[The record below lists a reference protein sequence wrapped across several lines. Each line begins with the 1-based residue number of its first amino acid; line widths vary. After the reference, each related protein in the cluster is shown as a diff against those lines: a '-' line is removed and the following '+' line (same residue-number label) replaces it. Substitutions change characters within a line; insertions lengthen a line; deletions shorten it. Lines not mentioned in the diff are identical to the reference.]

1 MFRGITTFYCT
12 RCKHRFKAKDI
23 EYQCTIY
30 SFPQTCT
37 NCGSFYTLPAKQML
51 NPFYRCIY
59 KDIWKSMRKEHLQ
72 YLHDMGKMHFK
83 PWVGKSYARGING
96 KRVMALGESHYCA
109 TPKEA
114 VADLTSNVVNYYLS
128 QEREH
133 EGWMNTYTRFA
144 SALMSGKKLS
154 RAECVEAWNK
164 ILFYNYV
171 QVPISAPRVAPT
183 SEQFATGEKPFFE
196 LLEQYKPHRILV
208 WGKRLYNNLPQQ
220 GDELP
225 GIELPNGK
233 SIEVWGYSLPDGSVV
248 KLLPITHPSA
258 PTFSPSE
265 WYPIIQYFIN
275 G

>member
-1 MFRGITTFYCT
+1 
-12 RCKHRFKAKDI
+12 
-23 EYQCTIY
+23 
-30 SFPQTCT
+30 
-37 NCGSFYTLPAKQML
+37 
-51 NPFYRCIY
+51 
-59 KDIWKSMRKEHLQ
+59 
-72 YLHDMGKMHFK
+72 MGKMHFK
-83 PWVGKSYARGING
+83 PWVGKSYTQGIDG

-109 TPKEA
+109 TPKDA

-144 SALMSGKKLS
+144 SALMSGKMQS
-154 RAECVEAWNK
+154 RAERLEVWNK

-171 QVPISAPRVAPT
+171 QVPISATRVAPT